1 MKNAI
6 NATSTDLAVNA
17 KYKVYILNY
26 FSHIVW
32 DSRGCDWM
40 VARITS
46 TYALSAYHH
55 NSCEFDSH
63 LWWDVSDT
71 TFCDVT

>member
-17 KYKVYILNY
+17 KYKMYILNY

-40 VARITS
+40 VARITYILYLAFTARS
-46 TYALSAYHH
+46 VLVAFIAFFIKWERLII
-55 NSCEFDSH
+55 
-63 LWWDVSDT
+63 
-71 TFCDVT
+71 

>member
-17 KYKVYILNY
+17 KYKMYILNY

-32 DSRGCDWM
+32 ETVM
-40 VARITS
+40 VVI
-46 TYALSAYHH
+46 
-55 NSCEFDSH
+55 E
-63 LWWDVSDT
+63 W
-71 TFCDVT
+71 